1 MARSR
6 KQRKS
11 HKAKL
16 GDQEYRFTAS
26 GKSYP
31 VRTPK
36 HEIDPRLEDLRS
48 QLAPLKAALRRFATV
63 PIKTG
68 ELGRDGKPVNFTPSG
83 DSVWLYIGSRDGSDG
98 DTPVLNVGD
107 FQAAREA
114 LGL

>member
-11 HKAKL
+11 HKAKS
-16 GDQEYRFTAS
+16 GDQEYRFTAK
-26 GKSYP
+26 GKPYP
-31 VRTPK
+31 VKTPT
-36 HEIDPRLEDLRS
+36 HELDPTVMDLRS

-68 ELGRDGKPVNFTPSG
+68 ELNRDGKPVNFTPSG
-83 DSVWLYIGSRDGSDG
+83 DSVWLYIGARDSGDG
-98 DTPVLNVGD
+98 DTPILNVGD